1 MRKNIFF
8 RIVLGFLLL
17 LFWNCKQTDENKDEL
32 VKNDPK
38 EVREIIN
45 KKNKQI
51 GTWIKE
57 GNVDSAA
64 TIFADNVIQMLSNTE
79 PIVGIDNFIKI
90 WKENTSYGA
99 WDFKINAKEVKVC
112 GEMAVERGE
121 YYLSFT
127 PNEGALMP
135 VFNDQ
140 GNYVV
145 LWEKTGGEWK
155 IVWDAPVSATP
166 MQQDSIPSED
176 MKNAKVTF
184 INNNTSRSRMRSNRS
199 TMENKENTSSE

>member
-1 MRKNIFF
+1 
-8 RIVLGFLLL
+8 
-17 LFWNCKQTDENKDEL
+17 
-32 VKNDPK
+32 
-38 EVREIIN
+38 
-45 KKNKQI
+45 
-51 GTWIKE
+51 
-57 GNVDSAA
+57 
-64 TIFADNVIQMLSNTE
+64 MLSNTE

-145 LWEKTGGEWK
+145 LWEKTGGEWE

-184 INNNTSRSRMRSNRS
+184 INNNNNTSRSRMRSNRS